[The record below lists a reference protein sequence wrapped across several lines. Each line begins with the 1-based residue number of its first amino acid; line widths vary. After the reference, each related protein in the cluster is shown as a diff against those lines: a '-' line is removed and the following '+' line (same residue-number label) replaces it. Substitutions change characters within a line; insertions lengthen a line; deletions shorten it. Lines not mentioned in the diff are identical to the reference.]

1 MRRWLVLF
9 LLLAAVGCRPQ
20 AAPTMRTLRASGND
34 ADVYLRSVADTLND
48 MPNALDLELLPA
60 QPILT
65 ASTSKDGKEVRAIC
79 TQIPG
84 QEDGSFVYL
93 HVVDENAMFQTLKV
107 KPGDIVRYYVNFDEE
122 AAERNIEQR
131 NALEL
136 RVRRL
141 DSADPENVLIL
152 QGGLSGPVLEPQ
164 RIEIWRFSDKRMDAI
179 RSMFATYRQDRQ
191 PPAGWEPS
199 PDLGALRQIVE
210 RANQWLRNLPPTK
223 EAWKVDPLVAK
234 VSAEVKLP
242 ENAVA
247 AKLSGD
253 ALKKAT
259 STDELRDGGFSEAEA
274 RLLEQA
280 VWCRDI
286 SQWARR
292 EAATDVDAAVALFD
306 WTVRNLQLDA
316 DGDKAAVTVHHPWQ
330 ALIYG
335 HGTAAHRAWVFV
347 ELCRQQG
354 IEAAVIQP
362 SAGEGDKPAPL
373 LAGALI
379 DGEIYLFD
387 PALGLPLPSA
397 KGTLAVGTLKELAE
411 KSELLREFDVEGGP
425 EYLLTSEQLAEVTAL
440 IVASSSQLAQRSAR
454 LEAALLGEEY
464 VTLAANAN
472 DLAERLKKVAHVGDA
487 KLWAVPYQA
496 IVDEAAMPNTKAQPY
511 RALAVAEFAPF
522 AERPLLWKARVL
534 HFQGHKD
541 IRVAERGDALAM
553 PREGHD
559 DALRLYQSPTVRP
572 SDDNLAKE
580 EPAKQEVYRL
590 AKADASYWLGLLS
603 YDRGNYG
610 VAASWLGDRT
620 LDRDPKGKWANGARY
635 ILARA
640 YEADG
645 KLDEAIK
652 LLESDPEGAPQQH
665 GNLVRAKRLKAK
677 RDAGVTTEGTGSAGG
692 L

>member
-9 LLLAAVGCRPQ
+9 VLLAIAGCRPQ

-48 MPNALDLELLPA
+48 MPRALDLELLPA

-84 QEDGSFVYL
+84 QEDGNFVYL
-93 HVVDENAMFQTLKV
+93 HAVDENAMFQTLKV

-131 NALEL
+131 KALEL

-152 QGGLSGPVLEPQ
+152 QGGLSGPMLDPQ

-210 RANQWLRNLPPTK
+210 RANQWLRNLPPPK
-223 EAWKVDPLVAK
+223 EVWKVDPLVAK

-247 AKLSGD
+247 KKLSGD
-253 ALKKAT
+253 ALTKAT
-259 STDELRDGGFSEAEA
+259 SADELRDGGFSEAEA

-306 WTVRNLQLDA
+306 WTVRNLQVDA
-316 DGDKAAVTVHHPWQ
+316 DGAREAVTVHHPWQ

-362 SAGEGDKPAPL
+362 AAGEGDQAAPL
-373 LAGALI
+373 LVGALI

-387 PALGLPLPSA
+387 PSLGLPLPSA
-397 KGTLAVGTLKELAE
+397 VGTLVVGTLKELAE
-411 KSELLREFDVEGGP
+411 KPELLRELDIEGGADYP
-425 EYLLTSEQLAEVTAL
+425 LTGEQLADVTAL
-440 IVASSSQLAQRSAR
+440 VVASSSQLAQRSAR

-464 VTLAANAN
+464 VTLAANAS
-472 DLAERLKKVAHVGDA
+472 DLADRFKKIAHVGAA

-572 SDDNLAKE
+572 SDDRLEKE

-603 YDRGNYG
+603 YDRDNYSI
-610 VAASWLGDRT
+610 AASWLGDRT

-635 ILARA
+635 NLARTH
-640 YEADG
+640 EADG

-652 LLESDPEGAPQQH
+652 LLESDPENAPQRH
-665 GNLVRAKRLKAK
+665 GNLVRAKRLKTQ
-677 RDAGVTTEGTGSAGG
+677 RGEVDAAGESH
-692 L
+692 

>member
-1 MRRWLVLF
+1 
-9 LLLAAVGCRPQ
+9 
-20 AAPTMRTLRASGND
+20 MRTLRASGND

-48 MPNALDLELLPA
+48 MPRALDLELLPA

-65 ASTSKDGKEVRAIC
+65 ASTSTDGKEVRAIC
-79 TQIPG
+79 TQLPD
-84 QEDGSFVYL
+84 QPDGTFTYL
-93 HVVDENAMFQTLKV
+93 HAVDGNANFQTLKV

-131 NALEL
+131 KALEL

-210 RANQWLRNLPPTK
+210 RANQWLRNLPPPK

-234 VSAEVKLP
+234 VGAEVTLP
-242 ENAVA
+242 ENEVA
-247 AKLSGD
+247 KKLSSE

-259 STDELRDGGFSEAEA
+259 SADELRDGGFSEAEA

-316 DGDKAAVTVHHPWQ
+316 DGAREAVTVHHPWQ

-354 IEAAVIQP
+354 IEAAVFQP
-362 SAGEGDKPAPL
+362 AAGADDKPAPL
-373 LAGALI
+373 LVGALI

-397 KGTLAVGTLKELAE
+397 ASSEGAPAAGTLKELVAQP
-411 KSELLREFDVEGGP
+411 ELL
-425 EYLLTSEQLAEVTAL
+425 S
-440 IVASSSQLAQRSAR
+440 
-454 LEAALLGEEY
+454 
-464 VTLAANAN
+464 N
-472 DLAERLKKVAHVGDA
+472 
-487 KLWAVPYQA
+487 
-496 IVDEAAMPNTKAQPY
+496 
-511 RALAVAEFAPF
+511 
-522 AERPLLWKARVL
+522 
-534 HFQGHKD
+534 
-541 IRVAERGDALAM
+541 
-553 PREGHD
+553 
-559 DALRLYQSPTVRP
+559 SPTSPRWSSPRRRNSP
-572 SDDNLAKE
+572 SEAHDS
-580 EPAKQEVYRL
+580 KQRCW
-590 AKADASYWLGLLS
+590 ARITWRSPPMQ
-603 YDRGNYG
+603 
-610 VAASWLGDRT
+610 ASW
-620 LDRDPKGKWANGARY
+620 
-635 ILARA
+635 
-640 YEADG
+640 
-645 KLDEAIK
+645 
-652 LLESDPEGAPQQH
+652 Q
-665 GNLVRAKRLKAK
+665 
-677 RDAGVTTEGTGSAGG
+677 TGSRKSTT
-692 L
+692 

>member
-1 MRRWLVLF
+1 MSRWSVLLV
-9 LLLAAVGCRPQ
+9 LLAAVGCRPQ
-20 AAPTMRTLRASGND
+20 AAPSMRTLRASGND

-48 MPNALDLELLPA
+48 MPRALDLELLPA

-65 ASTSKDGKEVRAIC
+65 ASTSANGKEVRAIC

-84 QEDGSFVYL
+84 QEDGAFTYL
-93 HVVDENAMFQTLKV
+93 HAVDGNAMFQTLKV
-107 KPGDIVRYYVNFDEE
+107 KEGDIVRYYVNFDEE

-131 NALEL
+131 KALEL

-152 QGGLSGPVLEPQ
+152 QGGLSGPVLDPQ

-210 RANQWLRNLPPTK
+210 RANQWLRNLPPAK
-223 EAWKVDPLVAK
+223 EPWKVDPLIAS
-234 VSAEVKLP
+234 VSAEVTLP
-242 ENAVA
+242 ENEVA
-247 AKLSGD
+247 RKLSTA
-253 ALKKAT
+253 ALAKAT
-259 STDELRDGGFSEAEA
+259 SADELREGGFSEAEA
-274 RLLEQA
+274 RQLEAA

-292 EAATDVDAAVALFD
+292 DAATDVDAAVALFD
-306 WTVRNLQLDA
+306 WTVRNVQLDA
-316 DGDKAAVTVHHPWQ
+316 DGAREAVTVHHPWQ

-354 IEAAVIQP
+354 IEAAVFQP
-362 SAGEGDKPAPL
+362 AAGAGDKPAPL
-373 LAGALI
+373 LVGAFI

-397 KGTLAVGTLKELAE
+397 GSAAGTPAVGTLKELAE
-411 KSELLREFDVEGGP
+411 KPEGLRELDVEGGA
-425 EYLLTSEQLAEVTAL
+425 EYPLTSEQLANATAL
-440 IVASSSQLAQRSAR
+440 VVASPSQLAQRSAR
-454 LEAALLGEEY
+454 LEAALLGEDF
-464 VTLAANAN
+464 VALSTNAT
-472 DLAERLKKVAHVGDA
+472 DLADRLKKVAHVGAA
-487 KLWAVPYQA
+487 KLWAAPYQA
-496 IVDEAAMPNTKAQPY
+496 IVDEHAMPNTKPQPY

-559 DALRLYQSPTVRP
+559 DALRFYQSPTVRP
-572 SDDNLAKE
+572 ADASLEKE
-580 EPAKQEVYRL
+580 EPAKKVVYSL
-590 AKADASYWLGLLS
+590 AKANASYWLGLLS

-610 VAASWLGDRT
+610 IAASWLGDRT
-620 LDRDPKGKWANGARY
+620 LDRDPQGKWATGARY
-635 ILARA
+635 NLART

-645 KLDEAIK
+645 KLDEAVK
-652 LLESDPEGAPQQH
+652 LLESDPEDAPQRH
-665 GNLVRAKRLKAK
+665 GNLVRAKRLKTQRETK
-677 RDAGVTTEGTGSAGG
+677 STGSAGG